1 MIKDNMIKPKIVP
14 ITIPAIVPFVKWWN
28 DKDDDELPLSDST
41 EGFNDDGAI
50 LASVG
55 INDGSSDGS
64 RVNVGSS
71 DGSRLNVGSTDGS
84 RLNVGMN
91 VGSKVGS
98 NVGSDIGTN
107 DGGII
112 GAKVGGI
119 IGAKD
124 GGIIGLKDGRREGS
138 NVGMTVGSGTVDFS
152 DGSWVNSGEATDGS
166 VNDCNF
172 CWWIF
177 IIISVD
183 GVFNESI
190 FSVVNT

>member
-14 ITIPAIVPFVKWWN
+14 ITMPAIVPFVKWWN

-64 RVNVGSS
+64 RVNVGST

-112 GAKVGGI
+112 GAKDGGI

-124 GGIIGLKDGRREGS
+124 GGIIGLKDGGIIGLKGS
-138 NVGMTVGSGTVDFS
+138 NVGMTVGSGT
-152 DGSWVNSGEATDGS
+152 WVNSGEATDGS
-166 VNDCNF
+166 VNGCNF
-172 CWWIF
+172 SWWIF
-177 IIISVD
+177 IIISVV